1 MEKASSTSILIAEW
15 QLSNIL
21 TPDRQG
27 VSTFKAPALSVLAH
41 AHTVGFGFLN
51 MLQKYRSSC
60 AELAQFVELALMPLN
75 FEGQA
80 RRFLGMS

>member
-27 VSTFKAPALSVLAH
+27 VSTVKALALSVLAH
-41 AHTVGFGFLN
+41 AHPVGFGFFN
-51 MLQKYRSSC
+51 MLQKYRPSC
-60 AELAQFVELALMPLN
+60 AELAQFVDFTPIPLN
-75 FEGQA
+75 LEGQA
-80 RRFLGMS
+80 RRFLGMP